1 MHLSE
6 PSIPEWLQWLE
17 TCPSTNTWA
26 IANAACLHSGDVV
39 FTQHQTAGRGQQ
51 GRTWHSPPGVL
62 TASFVL
68 DGIPAAQFPALS
80 LAAGL
85 AVIYAIEDLAA
96 DCEGHL
102 RLKWPNDVLAQGY
115 KLAGILCEA
124 SSRES
129 LGRVVVG
136 VGLNRCEAIPQE
148 LAELAPQSIS
158 LDRLSASIPSELT
171 LLERLRHYLRQT
183 AGLLQ
188 YTEHQSGH
196 GLSALLPAIRSRD
209 ALLGQRI
216 AVDVGGEQMTGEGAG
231 LGDRGELLLRLND
244 GEVKSIVSGRITTQ
258 ISGGR

>member
-1 MHLSE
+1 V
-6 PSIPEWLQWLE
+6 PEWLHWLE

-26 IANAACLHSGDVV
+26 IANASRLHSGDVV
-39 FTQHQTAGRGQQ
+39 FTQQQTAGRGQQ
-51 GRTWHSPPGVL
+51 GRLWHSPPGVL

-85 AVIYAIEDLAA
+85 AAIYSIEDLAA
-96 DCEGHL
+96 DCEGRL
-102 RLKWPNDVLAQGY
+102 RLKWPNDVLAQGR
-115 KLAGILCEA
+115 KLAGILCET

-129 LGRVVVG
+129 QGRAIVG
-136 VGLNRCEAIPQE
+136 VGLNRCEVIPQL
-148 LAELAPQSIS
+148 LAEIAPQSIS
-158 LDRLSASIPSELT
+158 LDRLSSSVPSELA

-188 YTEHQSGH
+188 YAEHQSDR
-196 GLSALLPAIRSRD
+196 GLGALLPALRSRD

-231 LGDRGELLLRLND
+231 LGDRGELLLRLNN

>member
-6 PSIPEWLQWLE
+6 TPVPEWLHWLE

-26 IANAACLHSGDVV
+26 IANAAHLHSGDVV

-62 TASFVL
+62 TASVVL
-68 DGIPAAQFPALS
+68 DHIPTAQLPALS

-96 DCEGHL
+96 DCQGHL
-102 RLKWPNDVLAQGY
+102 RLKWPNDVLARGR

-124 SSRES
+124 SSTES

-136 VGLNRCEAIPQE
+136 VGLNRCGAISQGGLVE
-148 LAELAPQSIS
+148 VAPQSIS
-158 LDRLSASIPSELT
+158 LDQLSSSVPSELA
-171 LLERLRHYLRQT
+171 LLECLRHYLRET
-183 AGLLQ
+183 AGFLQ
-188 YTEHQSGH
+188 FTENQSGN

-209 ALLGQRI
+209 ALLGQRVTVEAGDETI
-216 AVDVGGEQMTGEGAG
+216 TGEGAG
-231 LGDRGELLLRLND
+231 LGDRGHLLLRLNN
-244 GEVKSIVSGRITTQ
+244 GEVKAITSGLI
-258 ISGGR
+258 ILS